1 MYPACILSLARTRV
15 VYDSLIEQFRCQ
27 PQTMTSPQ
35 MTDPSAWPSWPYIFA
50 YALPIWM
57 IGVFITSLSTSASH
71 ALLVQVG
78 FPQPRDKPLNIFW
91 YMFAVRELLFGLILL
106 ILEREGEWK
115 AVSIIIGVMTIGGS
129 LDVVFSA
136 TKGGVGWIE
145 GFKAHG
151 IVTMVALFASYQIW
165 MENK

>member
-1 MYPACILSLARTRV
+1 MALNSL
-15 VYDSLIEQFRCQ
+15 
-27 PQTMTSPQ
+27 
-35 MTDPSAWPSWPYIFA
+35 TDQSSWPSWPYLFA
-50 YALPIWM
+50 YAMPVWL
-57 IGVFITSLSTSASH
+57 IGVFITSLSTSGSH

-78 FPQPRDKPLNIFW
+78 FPQPRDQPLNIFW

-115 AVSIIIGVMTIGGS
+115 AVSIILGTMCIGGS

-145 GFKAHG
+145 GIKAHG
-151 IVTMVALFASYQIW
+151 IVTVVALVASYQMW
-165 MENK
+165 VENK